1 LALLRRASE
10 ALLGDWQAPDGP
22 GQRLGGT
29 NVAFG
34 LQLALIR
41 DAPALLSL
49 VLPAIGLCKDE
60 QELDGRA
67 REVWFEIPLD
77 ADDQAIDEARLA
89 IAQQA
94 LDDRCR
100 KYGDRIRDIST
111 AWKGLALTL
120 QLDRIHRNS
129 ELRERVLPAL
139 DFYLHTIEVDGEK
152 RDVWLLWGPGDPPT
166 AFHSHL

>member
-1 LALLRRASE
+1 M
-10 ALLGDWQAPDGP
+10 
-22 GQRLGGT
+22 
-29 NVAFG
+29 AFG